1 MGAGEEDKRT
11 VLGAKSPSFLYVL
24 SRAKIQPDQPAL
36 LQARCRGQ
44 SPCRNQAGTGWGRM
58 EKAARDGTRT
68 QAGAAGSH
76 QALCSERKPRHH
88 KTSQHLILL
97 CPARCPQIQSLLC
110 SLPPITNM
118 DLLLFFWKEEP
129 TPVGLFYTPAD
140 GDTLLVT
147 VITNNIS
154 SAPDLPVW
162 LPSGWEVPGQAAA
175 GLGTGTAGGAQL
187 IAIPQ
192 GSLLALGLF
201 CAHLTE
207 HQLLFL
213 LPGRPARE
221 PHACPGSWVAVLP
234 TEPSWLF

>member
-1 MGAGEEDKRT
+1 M
-11 VLGAKSPSFLYVL
+11 
-24 SRAKIQPDQPAL
+24 
-36 LQARCRGQ
+36 
-44 SPCRNQAGTGWGRM
+44 
-58 EKAARDGTRT
+58 
-68 QAGAAGSH
+68 
-76 QALCSERKPRHH
+76 
-88 KTSQHLILL
+88 
-97 CPARCPQIQSLLC
+97 
-110 SLPPITNM
+110 
-118 DLLLFFWKEEP
+118 EEP

-175 GLGTGTAGGAQL
+175 GLGTGAAGDAQL

-213 LPGRPARE
+213 LPGHPARE
-221 PHACPGSWVAVLP
+221 PHAYPGSWVSVLP